1 MSAEE
6 GPPSHDHHQTRS
18 QGHLIKEGKGDRL
31 LLTRSPPGQTPA
43 GMECPPTRLITYMR
57 RGGLGGSCSLEHG
70 SLEAMEAPGGDAAPA
85 GFCKGKSVG
94 RAPQA
99 LPQLAGWGWGCLQ
112 QGAGGLWL
120 GLSLSHFLL
129 LWVLP
134 LPPLTHPP
142 PPLGQPAP
150 HAAPQ
155 GTGVPEWNHVS
166 GEEQSQRQRLGEGL
180 RAAARAP
187 REL

>member
-1 MSAEE
+1 
-6 GPPSHDHHQTRS
+6 
-18 QGHLIKEGKGDRL
+18 
-31 LLTRSPPGQTPA
+31 
-43 GMECPPTRLITYMR
+43 MECPPTRLITYVR